1 MDSNLN
7 QNSSMVS
14 NDAIRF
20 MSRAIRMARKGLGR
34 TSPNPMVGAVV
45 VKNGKIVGEGF
56 HRALGEPHAEV
67 DAIRAAGNLTK
78 GAELFVT
85 LEPCNHYGR
94 TPPCTQAIIAAGIKK
109 VYYGIDDPNPSVIGG
124 GADFLR
130 KAGID
135 VVGKVLENRCRSLNE
150 MYLTNVT
157 FKRPFVYL
165 KLAMSLDG
173 RIATRTGHSQWITSE
188 ESRMRVHRLRD
199 RVSAVMVG
207 IQTILADNPFLTTR
221 LKDREGRDPVRIVA
235 DSNLRTPLEANIFN
249 KMSPSSVIIATRKSP
264 PSRLKAR
271 LEKKGCKVIETS
283 NPDRVDLRDLV
294 KSLYQ
299 LGITSL
305 LVEGGAGLAWGALE
319 AQIVDRCMFFYAP
332 IIIGGKSAPGGI
344 SGTGIERLEQAP
356 RLVEMRSSRIG
367 PDILVEGRVLYPGE
381 QNDITNKS
389 S

>member
-1 MDSNLN
+1 MN
-7 QNSSMVS
+7 QIYRKVS
-14 NDAIRF
+14 HEAVRF

-67 DAIRAAGNLTK
+67 DAIRAAGAQTQ

-94 TPPCTQAIIAAGIKK
+94 TPPCTQAIMAAGIKK
-109 VYYGIDDPNPSVIGG
+109 VYYGIHDPNPSVIGG

-130 KAGID
+130 KSGIE
-135 VVGKVLENRCRSLNE
+135 VVGQVLENRCRALNE

-188 ESRMRVHRLRD
+188 QSRMRVHRLRD
-199 RVSAVMVG
+199 RVTAVMVG
-207 IQTILADNPFLTTR
+207 IRTVLADNPFLTTR
-221 LKDREGRDPVRIVA
+221 LNGREGRDPIRIVA

-249 KMSPSSVIIATRKSP
+249 QMSPAGVIIATRSNP

-271 LEKKGCKVIETS
+271 LEKKGCRIIETTS
-283 NPDRVDLRDLV
+283 VEKVDLRDLLT
-294 KSLYQ
+294 SLYQ
-299 LGITSL
+299 IGITSL
-305 LVEGGAGLAWGALE
+305 LIEGGAGLAWGALE
-319 AQIVDRCMFFYAP
+319 ARIVDRCMFFYAP
-332 IIIGGKSAPGGI
+332 IIIGGKSAPSGVSGAGI
-344 SGTGIERLEQAP
+344 DRLEQAP
-356 RLVEMRSSRIG
+356 RLVDMRSSRIG
-367 PDILVEGRVLYPGE
+367 PDILVEGKVVYPGD
-381 QNDITNKS
+381 QDDTTNKPS
-389 S
+389 